1 MDSPRWG
8 SEEEGQEEEVQKKRR
23 GVTDGQGMAS
33 MAQPPTGV
41 YRGSVQ
47 SMEEAL
53 IQAGPEHRSHTGH

>member
-23 GVTDGQGMAS
+23 GVTDGQGWPAWPS
-33 MAQPPTGV
+33 HQLEFTE
-41 YRGSVQ
+41 SVQ

-53 IQAGPEHRSHTGH
+53 IQAGPEHRGHTGH